1 MDTSTGIASNL
12 DRDIAAPSQPLV
24 MLGSERALLMPS
36 LTEALL
42 RQKDLLASRRPE
54 GLWSVA
60 AE

>member
-1 MDTSTGIASNL
+1 MARIFPPGHEIAT
-12 DRDIAAPSQPLV
+12 PSLPLV

-42 RQKDLLASRRPE
+42 RQKDLLASRKPE